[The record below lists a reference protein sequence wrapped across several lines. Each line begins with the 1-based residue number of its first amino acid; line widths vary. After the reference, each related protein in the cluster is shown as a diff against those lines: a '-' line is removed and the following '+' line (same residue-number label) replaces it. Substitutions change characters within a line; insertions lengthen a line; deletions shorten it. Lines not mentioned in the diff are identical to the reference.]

1 MTAEVADEK
10 EMFMPTILELDGLL
24 PGCAPVR
31 RGGGGNLAS
40 FFGRALALCLWLG

>member
-10 EMFMPTILELDGLL
+10 EMSMPTILELGSLL
-24 PGCAPVR
+24 PGYAPVR
-31 RGGGGNLAS
+31 KGGGNLAS

>member
-31 RGGGGNLAS
+31 RGGGNAS

>member
-10 EMFMPTILELDGLL
+10 EMFTPAIPEHDVLL
-24 PGCAPVR
+24 QGCAPVR
-31 RGGGGNLAS
+31 RRGGNLAS